1 MCVCWWVCSDSQEKK
16 LGVTTNPIRA
26 VTQHSLSRNY
36 LVIALCSL
44 AVLDVEVT
52 WWAEVCSVD
61 ATANRVFSSSASCIK
76 THAKYPKEL
85 SLTGRLR
92 SFWRPGV
99 LDIIFVWGWLSLNGI
114 EESRLIGVEV
124 IVCLISTTPNGRFH
138 RLWHRCRTNFMLTW
152 LFLKFLRVR
161 WQIFSQLMCRFLPP
175 PNFRVIWWSVST
187 NSWNFET
194 IVGFRSFDSCPLL
207 GLLSRFSCPSLN
219 DSNRSNTR
227 KSFSFVDKRSFKDCL
242 CFYNC
247 SPSLKQYIIMF
258 WCT

>member
-1 MCVCWWVCSDSQEKK
+1 MEYKLWGSSLYQCNPAREYSLVRAGMCVCWWVCSDSQEKK

-92 SFWRPGV
+92 SFLR
-99 LDIIFVWGWLSLNGI
+99 
-114 EESRLIGVEV
+114 SRG
-124 IVCLISTTPNGRFH
+124 S
-138 RLWHRCRTNFMLTW
+138 WHHLR
-152 LFLKFLRVR
+152 LRVVIPKR
-161 WQIFSQLMCRFLPP
+161 NRRKPTDWSWGDRVSDLHHTQWTFPQVVTSLSNKLYADLAVPQIFTSTLTDLLPV
-175 PNFRVIWWSVST
+175 NVQVSPT
-187 NSWNFET
+187 PQF
-194 IVGFRSFDSCPLL
+194 
-207 GLLSRFSCPSLN
+207 
-219 DSNRSNTR
+219 
-227 KSFSFVDKRSFKDCL
+227 
-242 CFYNC
+242 
-247 SPSLKQYIIMF
+247 
-258 WCT
+258 